1 MSTTNKISSN
11 RFNYTIERVFGGDF
25 MYHAIF
31 WIVFFLFLIIQ
42 KSQQGVPFAENLLEA
57 FINVLF
63 YGAIVYVN
71 IFYLFPKFMITGKIG
86 TYLLLLFA
94 SVMMITPMKTLTF
107 YGVKAVDTT
116 ITMFMEKNLNN
127 FFLSIFFMACASS
140 IYKIINDWASQR
152 REKVDLQRQTLRS
165 ELNFLRS
172 QINPHFLFNT
182 LNSLYAL
189 TLKKSDKA
197 PEIVLR
203 LSEMMRYMLYECNER
218 YVPLEKEINYIS
230 NYLELEKIRHKGKCD
245 IEFEMIGAV
254 GNQKIA
260 PLLFIPFIENSF
272 KHGLNS
278 QIIDG
283 FVDIILN
290 IKDDSV
296 AMNIKNSKSEAK
308 PKAPSK
314 ISGGVGLVNVRRR
327 LNLLYPERY
336 DLKLTESPNEYEVNI
351 DINLN

>member
-1 MSTTNKISSN
+1 MSTTNKISAN
-11 RFNYTIERVFGGDF
+11 RFNNTIERVFGGDF

-31 WIVFFLFLIIQ
+31 WIVFFLFLIVN
-42 KSQQGVPFAENLLEA
+42 SQPLPLVENLLKS
-57 FINVLF
+57 IIDVLF
-63 YGAIVYVN
+63 YGSIVYVN

-94 SVMMITPMKTLTF
+94 SVLLITPIKTLTF
-107 YGVKAVDTT
+107 YGVQAVDS
-116 ITMFMEKNLNN
+116 TMAVFMEKNLQK

-140 IYKIINDWASQR
+140 IYKIINDWARQR
-152 REKVDLQRQTLRS
+152 RERVDLQRQTLRS

-245 IEFEMIGAV
+245 IEFEMIGVV
-254 GNQKIA
+254 GRQKIA

-283 FVDIILN
+283 FVDIIMN
-290 IKDDSV
+290 IKDDSIT
-296 AMNIKNSKSEAK
+296 MNIKNSKSEAK

-327 LNLLYPERY
+327 LNLLYPEQY
-336 DLKLTESPNEYEVNI
+336 DLNINESPNQYEVSI

>member
-1 MSTTNKISSN
+1 MNTTNKISTN
-11 RFNYTIERVFGGDF
+11 RFNNTFEKVFGGDF

-31 WIVFFLFLIIQ
+31 WIVFFLFLIVIDQ
-42 KSQQGVPFAENLLEA
+42 SSLSLVDNLLDK
-57 FINVLF
+57 IVNVLF
-63 YGAIVYVN
+63 YGIIVYVN
-71 IFYLFPKFMITGKIG
+71 IFYLFPKFMNTGKIS
-86 TYLLLLFA
+86 TYLTLLFA
-94 SVMMITPMKTLTF
+94 SVLMITPLKTLTF
-107 YGVKAVDTT
+107 YGIDAVDTT
-116 ITMFMEKNLNN
+116 MAIFMEKNIKRY
-127 FFLSIFFMACASS
+127 FLSIFFMACASS
-140 IYKIINDWASQR
+140 IYKIINDWAQQR

-218 YVPLEKEINYIS
+218 YVPLEKEINYIE

-245 IEFEMIGAV
+245 ISFDMIGEV
-254 GNQKIA
+254 GNQTIA

-283 FVDIILN
+283 YVDIIMN
-290 IKDDSV
+290 IKDESIN
-296 AMNIKNSKSEAK
+296 MNIKNSKSQSK

-314 ISGGVGLVNVRRR
+314 ISGGVGLVNVKRR
-327 LNLLYPERY
+327 LNLLYADEY
-336 DLKLTESPNEYEVNI
+336 QLNIKDNPNEYAVNI

>member
-1 MSTTNKISSN
+1 MNTLNKISAN
-11 RFNYTIERVFGGDF
+11 RFNNTIEKVFGGDF

-31 WIVFFLFLIIQ
+31 WTVFFFFLIV
-42 KSQQGVPFAENLLEA
+42 SNQQLTLVDNLLTQ
-57 FINVLF
+57 IVNVLF
-63 YGAIVYVN
+63 YGLIVYVN
-71 IFYLFPKFMITGKIG
+71 IYYLFPKFMNTGKIS

-94 SVMMITPMKTLTF
+94 SVLMITPIKTMTF
-107 YGVKAVDTT
+107 YGVKAVDTSVS
-116 ITMFMEKNLNN
+116 IFMNNNIQN

-140 IYKIINDWASQR
+140 IYKIINDWAQQR
-152 REKVDLQRQTLRS
+152 REKVDLQRQTLKS

-218 YVPLEKEINYIS
+218 YVTLEKEINYVK

-245 IEFEMIGAV
+245 IEFEMIGEV
-254 GNQKIA
+254 GSQKIA
-260 PLLFIPFIENSF
+260 PLIFIPFIENSF

-278 QIIDG
+278 QIVDG
-283 FVDIILN
+283 YVDIIMN
-290 IKDDSV
+290 IKDDSIN
-296 AMNIKNSKSEAK
+296 MNIKNSKSQTK

-314 ISGGVGLVNVRRR
+314 ISGGVGLVNVKRR
-327 LNLLYPERY
+327 LNLLYSEEY
-336 DLKLTESPNEYEVNI
+336 QLSIKDTPNEYAVNI
-351 DINLN
+351 DINL

>member
-1 MSTTNKISSN
+1 MNTINKISAN
-11 RFNYTIERVFGGDF
+11 RFNNTIEKVFGGDF

-31 WIVFFLFLIIQ
+31 WIVFFLFLIVSNQ
-42 KSQQGVPFAENLLEA
+42 DLSLVENLLEQ
-57 FINVLF
+57 IVNVLF
-63 YGAIVYVN
+63 YGLIVYVN
-71 IFYLFPKFMITGKIG
+71 IFYLFPKFMNTGKIS
-86 TYLLLLFA
+86 TYLTLLFA
-94 SVMMITPMKTLTF
+94 SVLMITPLKTMTF
-107 YGVKAVDTT
+107 YGVKAIDISVAT
-116 ITMFMEKNLNN
+116 FMNNNIKN

-140 IYKIINDWASQR
+140 IYKIINDWSQQR
-152 REKVDLQRQTLRS
+152 REKVDLQRQTLKS

-218 YVPLEKEINYIS
+218 YVPLEKEINYVQ

-245 IEFEMIGAV
+245 IEFEMIGEV

-283 FVDIILN
+283 YVDIIMN
-290 IKDDSV
+290 IKDDSIS
-296 AMNIKNSKSEAK
+296 MDIKNSKNQAK

-314 ISGGVGLVNVRRR
+314 ISGGVGLVNVKRR
-327 LNLLYPERY
+327 LNLLYTDEY
-336 DLKLTESPNEYEVNI
+336 ELSITETPNEYAVNI
-351 DINLN
+351 DINL

>member
-1 MSTTNKISSN
+1 MSNTNKISAN
-11 RFNYTIERVFGGDF
+11 RFNLIIERVFGGDF

-31 WIVFFLFLIIQ
+31 WIVFFLFLVVISPPQ
-42 KSQQGVPFAENLLEA
+42 PLASNLLDK

-63 YGAIVYVN
+63 YGMIVYVN
-71 IFYLFPKFMITGKIG
+71 IFYLFPKFMNTDKIG

-94 SVMMITPMKTLTF
+94 SVLIITPIKTFTF
-107 YGVKAVDTT
+107 YGVRGISTD
-116 ITMFMEKNLNN
+116 ITVFMEKHISNY
-127 FFLSIFFMACASS
+127 FLSIFFMACASS
-140 IYKIINDWASQR
+140 IYKIINDWAQQR
-152 REKVDLQRQTLRS
+152 RERVDLQRQTLRS

-218 YVPLEKEINYIS
+218 YVPLEKEINYIT

-245 IEFEMIGAV
+245 IDFEMIGVV
-254 GNQKIA
+254 GRQKIA

-283 FVDIILN
+283 YVDIILN

-296 AMNIKNSKSEAK
+296 TMNIKNSKGQAK

-314 ISGGVGLVNVRRR
+314 ISGGVGLVNVKRR
-327 LNLLYPERY
+327 LNLLYPEQY
-336 DLKLTESPNEYEVNI
+336 NLDITQTPNQYEVNI

>member
-1 MSTTNKISSN
+1 MNTVNKISAN
-11 RFNYTIERVFGGDF
+11 RFNNTIEKVFGGDF

-31 WIVFFLFLIIQ
+31 WIVFFLFLIVS
-42 KSQQGVPFAENLLEA
+42 KQGLNLVENLLEQ
-57 FINVLF
+57 FVNVIF
-63 YGAIVYVN
+63 YGLIVYIN
-71 IFYLFPKFMITGKIG
+71 IFYLFPKFMNTGKIS
-86 TYLLLLFA
+86 TYLTLLFA
-94 SVMMITPMKTLTF
+94 TVLIITPIKAMTF
-107 YGVKAVDTT
+107 FGVKSVDSSLAL
-116 ITMFMEKNLNN
+116 FMSNNIKNL
-127 FFLSIFFMACASS
+127 FLSIFFMACASS
-140 IYKIINDWASQR
+140 IYKIINDWSQQR
-152 REKVDLQRQTLRS
+152 REKVDLQRQTLKS

-218 YVPLEKEINYIS
+218 YVPLEKEINYVQ

-245 IEFEMIGAV
+245 IEFAMVGEV

-283 FVDIILN
+283 YVDIIMN
-290 IKDDSV
+290 IKDDSIS
-296 AMNIKNSKSEAK
+296 MNIKNSKNQSK

-314 ISGGVGLVNVRRR
+314 ISGGVGLVNVKRR
-327 LNLLYPERY
+327 LNLLYADEY
-336 DLKLTESPNEYEVNI
+336 HLDIKETPNEYAVNI
-351 DINLN
+351 DINL

>member
-1 MSTTNKISSN
+1 MSTLNKISPN
-11 RFNYTIERVFGGDF
+11 RFNQTIEKVFGGDF

-31 WIVFFLFLIIQ
+31 WIVFFLFLMVTDQ
-42 KSQQGVPFAENLLEA
+42 SDSLVENLLDKI
-57 FINVLF
+57 INVLF
-63 YGAIVYVN
+63 YGIIVYLN
-71 IFYLFPKFMITGKIG
+71 IYYLFPKFMNTGKIS
-86 TYLLLLFA
+86 TYLILLFS
-94 SVMMITPMKTLTF
+94 SVLMITPIKTLAF
-107 YGVKAVDTT
+107 YGVKAADTDMT
-116 ITMFMEKNLNN
+116 YFMEKNIKN

-140 IYKIINDWASQR
+140 IYKIINDWAQQR
-152 REKVDLQRQTLRS
+152 REKVDLQRQTLKS

-218 YVPLEKEINYIS
+218 YVPLEKEINYIE

-245 IEFEMIGAV
+245 IDFEMIGEV
-254 GNQKIA
+254 GKQRIA

-278 QIIDG
+278 QIVDG
-283 FVDIILN
+283 FVDIIMN
-290 IKDDSV
+290 IKDDSIH
-296 AMNIKNSKSEAK
+296 MNIKNSKSPSK

-314 ISGGVGLVNVRRR
+314 ISGGVGLVNVNRR
-327 LNLLYPERY
+327 LNLLYEDEY
-336 DLKLTESPNEYEVNI
+336 QLNIKDHPNEYEVNI
-351 DINLN
+351 EINL